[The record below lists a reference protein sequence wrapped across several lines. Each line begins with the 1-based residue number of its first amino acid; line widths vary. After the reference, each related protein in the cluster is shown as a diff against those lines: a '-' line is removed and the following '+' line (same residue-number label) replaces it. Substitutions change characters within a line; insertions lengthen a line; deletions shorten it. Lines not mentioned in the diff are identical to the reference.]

1 MQPVGRSHLLHSE
14 CPTRMLARQARQIV
28 GVPVFGEH
36 RAAGRNE
43 EEMIADGCVPE
54 EQTNLGRAFAVFSD
68 DAPLRVFDEAG
79 KQSFASRGDIQI
91 LGDSGYKMG
100 LADAIHKD
108 VEKLAL
114 EARWGTHANIS
125 H

>member
-1 MQPVGRSHLLHSE
+1 MQTVGRSHLLHSE

-68 DAPLRVFDEAG
+68 DDLPDRIKRRLILDSRAARAAYDARRSE
-79 KQSFASRGDIQI
+79 QSGSPATGAAS
-91 LGDSGYKMG
+91 
-100 LADAIHKD
+100 
-108 VEKLAL
+108 
-114 EARWGTHANIS
+114 
-125 H
+125 

>member
-1 MQPVGRSHLLHSE
+1 VAAVGYNAECVQVVTWGGLMPV
-14 CPTRMLARQARQIV
+14 TWQ
-28 GVPVFGEH
+28 F
-36 RAAGRNE
+36 
-43 EEMIADGCVPE
+43 IATYCDE
-54 EQTNLGRAFAVFSD
+54 AFAVFSD